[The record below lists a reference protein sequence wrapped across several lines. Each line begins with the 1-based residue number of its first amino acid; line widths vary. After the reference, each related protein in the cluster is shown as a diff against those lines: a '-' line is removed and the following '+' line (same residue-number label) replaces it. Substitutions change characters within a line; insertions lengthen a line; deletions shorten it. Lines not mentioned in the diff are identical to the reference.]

1 MPTSITSPSLLE
13 TLITAA
19 ALAQRLDTTERNLS
33 EWRITGRGPKYMR
46 VGRRAMYAPDA
57 VDDWLRT
64 QEFRSTSEELR

>member
-1 MPTSITSPSLLE
+1 MSTSVTSPSLLE

-57 VDDWLRT
+57 VDEWLRT

>member
-1 MPTSITSPSLLE
+1 VSTSVTSPSLLE

-57 VDDWLRT
+57 VDEWLRT